1 MTVDIT
7 STRGSCLLN
16 FRSMFSVE
24 SNYTVF
30 LLIITTRGGRSEL
43 SLGWMAARLL
53 GLRTTPRRSP
63 ASPWLTDWMTGC
75 PDSCGETMTGI
86 IWNEPVIPRS
96 CSSHKLSAFMQ
107 KRAWIQNYCRMC
119 LSACDCSLP
128 VCLSVPLRSVY
139 SLGELNFFACMA
151 EWKLSSSSSLAH
163 VAGQQLC
170 IPTNH
175 DYGNNH
181 SVWLTLRLHCTGW
194 LTLGTRIS
202 RTQIEV
208 QRTIDQHQKDH
219 WNHTKCLESDC
230 N

>member
-1 MTVDIT
+1 MTLDIT
-7 STRGSCLLN
+7 STCGSYLLN

-30 LLIITTRGGRSEL
+30 LLIIITTRGGRSVL

-86 IWNEPVIPRS
+86 IWNDPVIPRS

-128 VCLSVPLRSVY
+128 VCLSVPLLFGVFIR
-139 SLGELNFFACMA
+139 GIEFFRMYGRVKALFLIITGTC
-151 EWKLSSSSSLAH
+151 SR
-163 VAGQQLC
+163 
-170 IPTNH
+170 PTIV
-175 DYGNNH
+175 H
-181 SVWLTLRLHCTGW
+181 S
-194 LTLGTRIS
+194 
-202 RTQIEV
+202 
-208 QRTIDQHQKDH
+208 
-219 WNHTKCLESDC
+219 N
-230 N
+230 